1 MPNGEETADHREE
14 TPEISSEKPKVR
26 KWVGVHIKFSD
37 SHYLAS
43 FNHNEPPGVFHNM
56 QELLAAIE
64 VECAKLLPGPTQ
76 T

>member
-1 MPNGEETADHREE
+1 MTNDEVTGKTEEREE

-26 KWVGVHIKFSD
+26 KWVGVNIKFSD

-43 FNHNEPPGVFHNM
+43 FNHNDPPRVFHNM

-64 VECAKLLPGPTQ
+64 VEAGKLKVSS
-76 T
+76 